1 MLQLAKSCSL
11 LEGIEAERRRS
22 ERVAEAEAEADDGKA
37 KKTTPINLT
46 SGGGAAAE
54 ANFSPFCGFWYSS
67 QLAAR
72 GDYSHCSLT

>member
-46 SGGGAAAE
+46 SGGGGGGQ
-54 ANFSPFCGFWYSS
+54 FQSFLRILVFLPTRRSWRLFT
-67 QLAAR
+67 L
-72 GDYSHCSLT
+72 